1 MKLHLMK
8 KLLSIILLV
17 CIASV
22 LLTCKK
28 YDEGGWIRRTCK
40 NLFGG
45 NKVGDS
51 KTWKLKK
58 YEVNGIDSTY
68 LINTGGI
75 PDFYEKTIKFI
86 YSSKGDPSIG
96 YLANTFLY
104 EYSGKIVPTSKYFT
118 LGMSHWPINKEDS
131 VQCKSINNIN
141 YCSRNLLF
149 PELKD
154 ISSKKWTINKL
165 TGNEL
170 ILVSD
175 YRFENSYKL
184 IFTQ

>member
-1 MKLHLMK
+1 MK
-8 KLLSIILLV
+8 KALKCILLV
-17 CIASV
+17 VTCCT

-75 PDFYEKTIKFI
+75 PDFYEKFI
-86 YSSKGDPSIG
+86 EFTYAEKGDPSISYNASTFLDNYYG
-96 YLANTFLY
+96 KLSVNGKQLTLANKNNPLTKNDSLQCNSI
-104 EYSGKIVPTSKYFT
+104 SGNT
-118 LGMSHWPINKEDS
+118 
-131 VQCKSINNIN
+131 
-141 YCSRNLLF
+141 YCSRSLMY
-149 PELKD
+149 PE
-154 ISSKKWTINKL
+154 INDWNKIWEIKKL
-165 TGNEL
+165 TKSEL
-170 ILVSD
+170 ILSASYQLKNN
-175 YRFENSYKL
+175 YRIEFESK
-184 IFTQ
+184 

>member
-1 MKLHLMK
+1 MK
-8 KLLSIILLV
+8 KTLKHILLLIT
-17 CIASV
+17 CFT

-75 PDFYEKTIKFI
+75 PDFYERHVEFI
-86 YSSKGDPSIG
+86 YTEKGDPSIT
-96 YLANTFLY
+96 YNANTFLANY
-104 EYSGKIVPTSKYFT
+104 FGKLSINGKQLTLANKNNPLSK
-118 LGMSHWPINKEDS
+118 SDS
-131 VQCKSINNIN
+131 LQCKTLSGQIF
-141 YCSRNLLF
+141 CSRNLLY
-149 PELKD
+149 PEINDWAKIWNIKKLTKSELVI
-154 ISSKKWTINKL
+154 ISSYQLK
-165 TGNEL
+165 NE
-170 ILVSD
+170 
-175 YRFENSYKL
+175 YRIEFEN
-184 IFTQ
+184 Q

>member
-1 MKLHLMK
+1 MK
-8 KLLSIILLV
+8 KLFNIIFLIGI
-17 CIASV
+17 CSV

-75 PDFYEKTIKFI
+75 PDFYEKTIKFT
-86 YSSKGDPSIG
+86 YNSEGDPSIG
-96 YLANTFLY
+96 YLANTFVY
-104 EYSGKIVPTSKYFT
+104 EYSGKIVPKSEYFT
-118 LGMSHWPINKEDS
+118 LGMSHWPINQEDS
-131 VQCKSINNIN
+131 AQCKSINSIY

-154 ISSKKWTINKL
+154 IYSKQWMINKL
-165 TGNEL
+165 TKNEL
-170 ILVSD
+170 IIVSD
-175 YRFENSYKL
+175 YRLENSYKL
-184 IFTQ
+184 IFVQ